1 MGFFTREKWI
11 SSCLLHAANPLH
23 KSNANAIR
31 KHTQLYLTP
40 ARHVLRNVIPRFG
53 CFLCCKHWLIQML
66 ATAHFTYFSTL
77 VKTTGHC
84 MMVPSP
90 YYILVA
96 HFSPRSRLTLRCMGR
111 TMYMY
116 CGIEVPAAYYA
127 STIWRLLV
135 QAHHSPMSV
144 RSIGQTHKSLK

>member
-31 KHTQLYLTP
+31 KHTQLYLML
-40 ARHVLRNVIPRFG
+40 ARHVLRNVIPQFG
-53 CFLCCKHWLIQML
+53 IQML
-66 ATAHFTYFSTL
+66 ATAHFRYFSTL

-90 YYILVA
+90 KHILVA

-144 RSIGQTHKSLK
+144 RSIGQKHKSLK